1 MLSIKLG
8 TLDISNNEAVEILI
22 ELSRNNKD
30 ELTSEVEGNIFELIQ
45 LVKEQGNI
53 LDKKKSQ
60 HRELSI
66 AGRY

>member
-1 MLSIKLG
+1 MSIKLG
-8 TLDISNNEAVEILI
+8 TLDISYNEAEEILL
-22 ELSRNNKD
+22 ELSRENMD
-30 ELTSEVEGNIFELIQ
+30 ELSSEVEGNIFELIM

-53 LDKKKSQ
+53 LNKEKSQ

>member
-8 TLDISNNEAVEILI
+8 TLDISYNEAEEILL
-22 ELSRNNKD
+22 ELSRENMD
-30 ELTSEVEGNIFELIQ
+30 ELSSEVEGNIFELIM

-53 LDKKKSQ
+53 LNKSQ